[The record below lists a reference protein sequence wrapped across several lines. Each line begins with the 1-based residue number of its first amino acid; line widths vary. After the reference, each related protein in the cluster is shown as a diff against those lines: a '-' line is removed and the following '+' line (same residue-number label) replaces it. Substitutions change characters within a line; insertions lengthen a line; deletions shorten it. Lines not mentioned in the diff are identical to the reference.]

1 MQYNQYNNQ
10 QYSQYDQYNQPPQY
24 VSGSLVSN
32 VMKRVYL
39 TMTLGLLITAF
50 TSLFCASSYSVIT
63 FFVQNS
69 WAMWVLVIAEL
80 GIVFGV
86 SAGINRLS
94 TGTAM
99 ALFILFAVINGLML
113 FPIFYAYTGESI
125 AKTFFITAGT
135 FGAMTIYGY
144 CTNRDL
150 SRWGSILFM
159 ALIGLI
165 IASLVNIFVGS
176 DTMGWIISVV
186 GVLIFVGLTA
196 WDTQQIKTMALTAP
210 GAAAGRLAVLGALT
224 LYLDFINMFLYLLR
238 FFGDSRD

>member
-50 TSLFCASSYSVIT
+50 TSLFCASSYSVIS

-99 ALFILFAVINGLML
+99 ACSML
-113 FPIFYAYTGESI
+113 
-125 AKTFFITAGT
+125 
-135 FGAMTIYGY
+135 
-144 CTNRDL
+144 CD
-150 SRWGSILFM
+150 
-159 ALIGLI
+159 
-165 IASLVNIFVGS
+165 
-176 DTMGWIISVV
+176 GW
-186 GVLIFVGLTA
+186 
-196 WDTQQIKTMALTAP
+196 P
-210 GAAAGRLAVLGALT
+210 
-224 LYLDFINMFLYLLR
+224 
-238 FFGDSRD
+238 

>member
-10 QYSQYDQYNQPPQY
+10 QYGQYNQQPQY
-24 VSGSLVSN
+24 VTGSLVSN

-39 TMTLGLLITAF
+39 TMTLGLLVTAF
-50 TSLFCASSYSVIT
+50 TSLFCAGSDSVIN
-63 FFVQNS
+63 FFASNG
-69 WAMWVLVIAEL
+69 WAMWVLIFAEL

-86 SAGINRLS
+86 SAGINKLS
-94 TGTAM
+94 TPAAM
-99 ALFILFAVINGLML
+99 ALFLLFAVINGLML
-113 FPIFYAYTGESI
+113 FPIFWAYTGESI

-135 FGAMTIYGY
+135 FGAMSVYGY
-144 CTNRDL
+144 CTNKDL
-150 SRWGSILFM
+150 SRWGSILIMCLF
-159 ALIGLI
+159 GLI
-165 IASLVNIFVGS
+165 IASLVNIFVHS
-176 DTMGWIISVV
+176 DTMGWIISIA

-210 GAAAGRLAVLGALT
+210 GEAVGRLAVLGALT

>member
-50 TSLFCASSYSVIT
+50 TSLFCASSYSVIS

-113 FPIFYAYTGESI
+113 FPIFFAYTGESI

-176 DTMGWIISVV
+176 DTMGWIISIV

-210 GAAAGRLAVLGALT
+210 DAAAGRLAVLGALT

>member
-10 QYSQYDQYNQPPQY
+10 QYGQYNQQPQY
-24 VSGSLVSN
+24 VTGSLVSN

-50 TSLFCASSYSVIT
+50 TSLFCASSYSVIS

-113 FPIFYAYTGESI
+113 FPIFFAYTGESI

>member
-50 TSLFCASSYSVIT
+50 TSLFCANSDSVIT

-69 WAMWVLVIAEL
+69 WAMWVLVIAGF

-86 SAGINRLS
+86 SGGINRLS

-113 FPIFYAYTGESI
+113 FPIFKVYTGESI

-210 GAAAGRLAVLGALT
+210 GAAAGRLAVLGALN

-238 FFGDSRD
+238 IFGDSRD

>member
-50 TSLFCASSYSVIT
+50 TSLLCASSYSVIS

-196 WDTQQIKTMALTAP
+196 WDTQQIKTMALITDNEN
-210 GAAAGRLAVLGALT
+210 AGKLATIGALS

>member
-50 TSLFCASSYSVIT
+50 TSLFCASSYSVIS

-176 DTMGWIISVV
+176 DTMGWIISIV

-224 LYLDFINMFLYLLR
+224 LSLDFINMFLYLLR

>member
-10 QYSQYDQYNQPPQY
+10 QYGQYNQQPQY
-24 VSGSLVSN
+24 VTGSLVSN

-50 TSLFCASSYSVIT
+50 TSLFCASSYSVIS

-196 WDTQQIKTMALTAP
+196 WDTQQITTMALTAP

>member
-50 TSLFCASSYSVIT
+50 TSLFCASSYSVIS

-176 DTMGWIISVV
+176 DTMGWIISIV

>member
-50 TSLFCASSYSVIT
+50 TSLFCASSYSVIS

-238 FFGDSRD
+238 FGGDSRD

>member
-50 TSLFCASSYSVIT
+50 TSLFCASSYSVIS
-63 FFVQNS
+63 FFAQNS

-150 SRWGSILFM
+150 SHWGSILFM

-176 DTMGWIISVV
+176 DTMGWIISIV

>member
-50 TSLFCASSYSVIT
+50 TSLFCASSYSVIS

-94 TGTAM
+94 TGTAT

>member
-50 TSLFCASSYSVIT
+50 TSLFCANSYSVIS

-113 FPIFYAYTGESI
+113 FPIFFAYTGESI